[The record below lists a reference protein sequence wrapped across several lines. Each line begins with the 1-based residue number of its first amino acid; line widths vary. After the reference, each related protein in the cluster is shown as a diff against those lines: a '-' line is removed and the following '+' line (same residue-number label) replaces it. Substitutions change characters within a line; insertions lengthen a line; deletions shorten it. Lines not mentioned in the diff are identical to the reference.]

1 MIRRTMMCTAALALG
16 ACGGG
21 KAPAPDTS
29 AGALPAPAAAAPPAA
44 APAAD
49 NAKADSASL
58 ATESATK
65 AAASATNPAI
75 VGPAA
80 VNVTPAKADSVGFDK
95 AMKPKYQIDEKTG
108 KVTPIKR
115 P

>member
-29 AGALPAPAAAAPPAA
+29 AGALP